1 VPSYHLAKRSKD
13 NTTRGS
19 SRILITLQYVSGKWE
34 ETDAVLQTAQEG
46 TQSLLSLNHFS
57 HVCYYPYDISQ
68 LETVKRKFLMR
79 IISKLG
85 NWQPKILSQ
94 HSKSLHD
101 VHAFQANFT
110 YAKTVSVSA
119 ATIYRIVIFLTV
131 FAESS
136 HWSHGSY
143 PHFLSCFLK
152 IHLNIVIFLP
162 SSVLFSCFPTKIL
175 YVEYVSYVFFE
186 MCV

>member
-1 VPSYHLAKRSKD
+1 MPSYHLAKRSKD